1 MGEPRKSYLVKEN
14 GKGEWR
20 WGFVDGD
27 FPYKTG
33 NEYVIKV
40 TKVYPEPG
48 MMNSLLLLIGMALW
62 GTRMYAQEAYAVLTD
77 IDEYWRRS

>member
-27 FPYKTG
+27 FPYEPG

-48 MMNSLLLLIGMALW
+48 MMDGHSMTGESL
-62 GTRMYAQEAYAVLTD
+62 
-77 IDEYWRRS
+77 RRSL